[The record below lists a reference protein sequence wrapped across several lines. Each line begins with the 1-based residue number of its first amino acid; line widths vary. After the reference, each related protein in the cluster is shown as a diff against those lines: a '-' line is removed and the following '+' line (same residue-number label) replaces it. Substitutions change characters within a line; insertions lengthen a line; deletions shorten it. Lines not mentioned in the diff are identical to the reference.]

1 MLILSLSLVDEA
13 IDEAIVQRTTMEKS
27 LEREKKRERER
38 ERRKRRISKEKK
50 EKRVFS
56 IRNFFSK
63 IEFRLWGTRIIT
75 PPVSL
80 IPSFY
85 PPTFLLLILSG
96 IVLVHCELALRAGKM
111 VRVIKQDP

>member
-1 MLILSLSLVDEA
+1 MLILSLSFVDEA

-27 LEREKKRERER
+27 LERE
-38 ERRKRRISKEKK
+38 RRKRRISKEKE

-96 IVLVHCELALRAGKM
+96 VVLVHCELALRAGKM

>member
-1 MLILSLSLVDEA
+1 MLILSLSFVDEA

-27 LEREKKRERER
+27 LERE
-38 ERRKRRISKEKK
+38 RRKRRISKEKE

-63 IEFRLWGTRIIT
+63 IEFRFWGTRIIT

-96 IVLVHCELALRAGKM
+96 VVLVHCELALRAGKM